1 MPENVIEQ
9 ALDQVADRAAI
20 DWDALERSLNSADER
35 RWLDCVRVLED
46 IAKFHF
52 SDGEDGEPAPAR
64 AGVADALTIDA
75 GRGAVA
81 TPVDISQ
88 WWGRY
93 RLDQKVGEGAFGCV
107 YRAWDPELERQVA
120 VKILHKRVAETRL
133 RQALLRE
140 GRALARVRDPNVV
153 SVLGV
158 ESHEDQIG
166 AVHGIR
172 VRRDARRRVG
182 SRAAERGRGDAD
194 LSGRVP
200 RGRRGASRRVR
211 APGCEGAQR
220 DAREG
225 RPDRPDGLRGRPG
238 YQPARR
244 SRQGADRGN
253 TVVHGAGGARR
264 RIAVGNQ
271 RRLQRRRAPVSP
283 GHRGISGGGT
293 DARRYPLCAHAGTPA
308 PLERAPA
315 RTTGDIRPSGRQGTR
330 LRSDSPLCQCRAVPR
345 GAGRPHGR
353 GEEGRDGG
361 DGVAAGARRD
371 RGARRAAGR
380 ARGRLHPLAR
390 VQPRAGTIG
399 VRP

>member
-140 GRALARVRDPNVV
+140 GRALARVR
-153 SVLGV
+153 
-158 ESHEDQIG
+158 
-166 AVHGIR
+166 IR
-172 VRRDARRRVG
+172 TWSACWAS
-182 SRAAERGRGDAD
+182 SRTRIR
-194 LSGRVP
+194 
-200 RGRRGASRRVR
+200 SRC
-211 APGCEGAQR
+211 AWNSCT
-220 DAREG
+220 
-225 RPDRPDGLRGRPG
+225 
-238 YQPARR
+238 ARR
-244 SRQGADRGN
+244 SK
-253 TVVHGAGGARR
+253 TCW
-264 RIAVGNQ
+264 
-271 RRLQRRRAPVSP
+271 L
-283 GHRGISGGGT
+283 
-293 DARRYPLCAHAGTPA
+293 
-308 PLERAPA
+308 
-315 RTTGDIRPSGRQGTR
+315 
-330 LRSDSPLCQCRAVPR
+330 
-345 GAGRPHGR
+345 AGR
-353 GEEGRDGG
+353 
-361 DGVAAGARRD
+361 
-371 RGARRAAGR
+371 
-380 ARGRLHPLAR
+380 
-390 VQPRAGTIG
+390 
-399 VRP
+399 